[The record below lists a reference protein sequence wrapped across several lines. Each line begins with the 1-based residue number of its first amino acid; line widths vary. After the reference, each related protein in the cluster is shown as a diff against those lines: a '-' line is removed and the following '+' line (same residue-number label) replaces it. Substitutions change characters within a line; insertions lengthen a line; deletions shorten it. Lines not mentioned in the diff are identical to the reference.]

1 MEAILQAKGLEK
13 SFIGPKKEGS
23 PLLSG
28 LDLVLYKG
36 ESLSIVGQSGA
47 GKSTLLNLLA
57 GLDKPDR
64 GEVVWGG
71 ESIGFLSSNSLNQKR
86 STFLGIV
93 FQAYYLIQELD
104 VLENILLGW
113 RIARPQER
121 IDALLLARVRTLLA
135 YLGLEGKETALPATL
150 SGGERQRVGLAR
162 ALVHRP
168 AVVLADEPTGNLDEQ
183 TADTVMQLLLG
194 LCKAEGVSLI
204 LVTHNTHFAKKTD
217 RATILHEGTL
227 RPLRPLTTDTAYDL

>member
-1 MEAILQAKGLEK
+1 MLQAKGLEK
-13 SFIGPKKEGS
+13 SFIGPKKEGFS
-23 PLLSG
+23 LLSG

-64 GEVVWGG
+64 GEVLWGE
-71 ESIGFLSSNSLNQKR
+71 ESIGCLSSNSLNQKR

-113 RIARPQER
+113 RIPRPQER
-121 IDALLLARVRTLLA
+121 IDALLLTRVRTLLA

-162 ALVHRP
+162 ALVHQP
-168 AVVLADEPTGNLDEQ
+168 KLVLADEPTGNLDEK

-194 LCKAEGVSLI
+194 LCKEEGVSLI

-217 RATILHEGTL
+217 RATILHEGKL
-227 RPLRPLTTDTAYDL
+227 HAL